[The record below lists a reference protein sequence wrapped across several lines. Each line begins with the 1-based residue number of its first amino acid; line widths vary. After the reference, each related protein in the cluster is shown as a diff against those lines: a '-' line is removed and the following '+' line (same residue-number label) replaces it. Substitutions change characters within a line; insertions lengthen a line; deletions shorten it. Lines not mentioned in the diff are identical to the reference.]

1 MTQIA
6 KTKALD
12 SMFSVNINKSRSKS
26 KNRIRSID
34 NYSYKNMPTSG
45 MTPLSNKNG
54 HFTNPAAEVS

>member
-1 MTQIA
+1 MVQVG

-34 NYSYKNMPTSG
+34 NYSYKNVAPSG
-45 MTPLSNKNG
+45 MTPLSNTNG
-54 HFTNPAAEVS
+54 HFTNRAEAS